1 MVGKN
6 VGEKLRD
13 HNYRLWRTRM
23 ELILEKTTFKGFV
36 NSFETIMSSEPEFKR
51 LQKYK
56 VP

>member
-13 HNYRLWRTRM
+13 HNYKMWRTKM
-23 ELILEKTTFKGFV
+23 ELILERLNLKGFV
-36 NSFETIMSSEPEFKR
+36 NGFETIMSSKPKFKR